1 MVDHLTPDQLEQYR
15 RGTAAPDQLLAFD
28 DHLSQC
34 EQCRMA
40 LEKLVTPL
48 VLTTWAAGLARYE
61 IAQQEVL
68 PAEVQ
73 QKKADTRQ
81 VPSEPV
87 RARFRWPRLL
97 WIPALAAALV
107 VGFMLLQRSSPPS
120 GPGTASAPPPPQ
132 KMLAELRDGNGP
144 VQLDSS
150 GVLHAAAGID
160 DADRMALTEALKSR
174 SLPLAAT
181 PSDLAAPP
189 GTLLGP
195 SKPDEFSPLA
205 PLSITV
211 YSDRPQFHWQ
221 GLTGALTYEIQI
233 FDSEFREVDS
243 SGKIKDTEWT
253 PVKPLARGALYQ
265 WQVIAYRAN
274 DSARTPTPP
283 APDARFRILN
293 SEVFGKVEAAR
304 TMQEHFLA
312 AVLFAKAG
320 MKEEARNEMAEVA
333 LLNPGSDLVKQLAS
347 GLASEPRQ

>member
-1 MVDHLTPDQLEQYR
+1 MVDHLTPEQLEQYR
-15 RGTAAPDQLLAFD
+15 RGAAAPDQLLAFD

-61 IAQQEVL
+61 NAQEDVLPEEVL
-68 PAEVQ
+68 P
-73 QKKADTRQ
+73 KKVDSRQ
-81 VPSEPV
+81 APPESV
-87 RARFRWPRLL
+87 RVRFRWPQLL

-120 GPGTASAPPPPQ
+120 GPNTASAPPPPE

-150 GVLHAAAGID
+150 GVLHAAPGID
-160 DADRMALTEALKSR
+160 DADRMALSEALKSH
-174 SLPLAAT
+174 SLPLAAL

-189 GTLLGP
+189 GTLLGS
-195 SKPDEFSPLA
+195 SKPDEFSPLL

-211 YSDRPQFHWQ
+211 YSDRPQFRWQ
-221 GLTGALTYEIQI
+221 GLTGALTYELQI

-243 SGKIKDTEWT
+243 SGKIQATEWT
-253 PVKPLARGALYQ
+253 PVKPLPRGALYQ

-274 DSARTPTPP
+274 DSVRTPTPP
-283 APDARFRILN
+283 APDARFRVLN
-293 SEVFGKVEAAR
+293 AETFGKIEAAR
-304 TMQEHFLA
+304 AMQEHFLA

-320 MKEEARNEMAEVA
+320 MKEEARNQMAEVA
-333 LLNPGSDLVKQLAS
+333 TLNPGSDLVKQLAA
-347 GLASEPRQ
+347 GVGQ